1 MATPPGPHEPR
12 NPIVQPPHVRKPL
25 PFITKVL
32 TCTGLVV
39 AFLTSARAPA
49 GADPGPSGGDPDTF
63 GGLSCSCTEAAP
75 ADSPALK
82 RRIRQGIQQGLA
94 VGSRD

>member
-25 PFITKVL
+25 PFITKAL
-32 TCTGLVV
+32 TCTGLAV
-39 AFLTSARAPA
+39 ALLTSVPALA
-49 GADPGPSGGDPDTF
+49 GADPGPSGGDPNTF

-75 ADSPALK
+75 ADGPALQ
-82 RRIRQGIQQGLA
+82 RRIRRGIQQGLA
-94 VGSRD
+94 AGQHD